1 MFTKVPFS
9 PLFPLHNF
17 SLIKISSFASYVVM
31 TSYLSSLE
39 DHTPVQNPLECKC
52 FFWNF
57 LKMNYKLI
65 SCFHLTYSS
74 LSLFLIPVDGMTS
87 SCWSYKLRNDHG
99 FFIFL
104 LSSHLGNRLSHVG
117 SIHFLSPLL
126 SFLLTYW
133 VSCNVW
139 KTAIN
144 SRFQHNSHLC
154 SNLSNPQLSEPSNTI
169 WKSVSFPCW
178 SFPHD

>member
-1 MFTKVPFS
+1 MLAPQSLNFASLFLYSSVFFASSSYSVHKVLMFTKVPFS

-74 LSLFLIPVDGMTS
+74 FSLFLIPVDGMTS

-133 VSCNVW
+133 QCL
-139 KTAIN
+139 AM
-144 SRFQHNSHLC
+144 
-154 SNLSNPQLSEPSNTI
+154 SE
-169 WKSVSFPCW
+169 KLQ
-178 SFPHD
+178 